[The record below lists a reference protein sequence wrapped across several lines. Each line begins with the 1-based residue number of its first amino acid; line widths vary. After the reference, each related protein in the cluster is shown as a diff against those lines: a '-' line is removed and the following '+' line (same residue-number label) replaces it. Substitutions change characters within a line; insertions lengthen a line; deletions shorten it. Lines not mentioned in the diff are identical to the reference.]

1 VKRLFYDVADGQ
13 RLGMKMESHVDVRF
27 AAPVKLATSG
37 AANGNLSVRGG
48 ASRHRNDK
56 GALRM
61 IFGMRVRGAL
71 LGTLIMLAVPVAASL
86 AAMVASSPAAAQT
99 VQSIVVEGNRR
110 VELDTIRSYFKPG
123 PNGVLDQGRID
134 DGLKA
139 LIETGLFQD
148 VRISRPGGKIVVT
161 VVENPVIGRVAF
173 EGNKKVKDDQLTAEI
188 QSKPRGTFSRP
199 MVQSD
204 AQRIAEIYRHSGR
217 YDVRVTPEI
226 IEQPNNRVD
235 LVFTIVEGSKTGI
248 KSIEFIGN
256 QAYSSYRLR
265 DIIKTRESNL
275 LSFLGGADTYDPDRV
290 EADRDLIR
298 RFYLK
303 HGYAD
308 VQVVAA
314 LTEYDPARGGFLV
327 TFKIEE
333 GQQYRVASVEFTSSI
348 VTLDGNT
355 LRSYSHV
362 YVGSVYNAEALEKS
376 VEEMQIE
383 ASRRGYAFAIVRPRG
398 DRNFE
403 AHTVS
408 IVFGIDEGPRTYIER
423 INIKG
428 NTRTRDYV
436 IRREFDLSEG
446 DAYNRALVDRAE
458 RRLKN
463 LDYFKNVKITTEPGS
478 SSDRVV
484 LIVDLEEKST
494 GDFSVSGGYS
504 TTDGALG
511 EVSISE
517 RNFLGRGLFAKA
529 AVTYG
534 QYARGASLSFVDPY
548 LLDYR
553 VAGGLDISYREQLP
567 NSYISYGTKTMGF
580 SPRLGFALREDLSL
594 QVRYSLYE
602 QEITLPYYLANC
614 NNNPANGMLAFNP
627 SPAWV
632 AANAPGTPPGGTVTA
647 GGQTATD
654 ATGLGLWCYSDGEA
668 SLPVRKE
675 LASGKTLTSSV
686 GYSLSYNTL
695 DNNKNPTDGL
705 LINFSQDFA
714 GVGGD
719 VSYLKTTIDGKYY
732 APLVSDIVGLIHV
745 QSGILNRAS
754 SELRML
760 DQFQMGPNLVRGFAP
775 NGIGPRDINPFG
787 TQDALGGTKYWGAS
801 FELQMPF
808 WFLPKEV
815 GLKGAVYA
823 DAGSLWDYQG
833 PTNWALTGEVNVP
846 GCIKPTQTP
855 VVTSGTCLGLQYDD
869 TNIIR
874 TAVGVGL
881 IWASPFGPLRFDYA
895 FPLTKGQY
903 DRVQQFKFGG
913 GTSF

>member
-1 VKRLFYDVADGQ
+1 MNVGMRLRGGLLAALMMVATPVAVA
-13 RLGMKMESHVDVRF
+13 L
-27 AAPVKLATSG
+27 APVL
-37 AANGNLSVRGG
+37 
-48 ASRHRNDK
+48 
-56 GALRM
+56 
-61 IFGMRVRGAL
+61 
-71 LGTLIMLAVPVAASL
+71 
-86 AAMVASSPAAAQT
+86 VASSAVAQT
-99 VQSIVVEGNRR
+99 VSSIQVEGNRR
-110 VELDTIRSYFKPG
+110 VEVETIRSYFKAAP
-123 PNGVLDQGRID
+123 DGRLGQAQID

-148 VRISRPGGKIVVT
+148 VKISQAGGRVLVSVI
-161 VVENPVIGRVAF
+161 ENPVIGRVAF
-173 EGNKKVKDDQLTAEI
+173 EGNKKVKDEQLSAEV
-188 QSKPRGTFSRP
+188 QSKPRGTLSRP

-204 AQRIAEIYRHSGR
+204 AQRIAEIYRRSGR
-217 YDVRVTPEI
+217 YDVRVNPEI

-235 LVFTIVEGSKTGI
+235 LVFTITEGSKTGI
-248 KSIEFIGN
+248 KSVEFIGN
-256 QAYSSYRLR
+256 SAYSSYRLK
-265 DIIKTRESNL
+265 DIIKTHESNL
-275 LSFLGGADTYDPDRV
+275 LSFLGGGDVYDPDRV

-303 HGYAD
+303 NGFAD

-314 LTEYDPARGGFLV
+314 LTEYDPERKGFLV

-333 GQQYRVASVEFTSSI
+333 GQQYRVAAVNFQSAIS
-348 VTLDGNT
+348 TLDGNA
-355 LRSYSHV
+355 LRSYSRV
-362 YVGSVYNAEALEKS
+362 NVGALYNAEALEKS

-408 IVFGIDEGPRTYIER
+408 ITFAIEEGPRTYIER
-423 INIKG
+423 INVRG
-428 NTRTRDYV
+428 NTRTREYV
-436 IRREFDLSEG
+436 IRREFDISEG

-463 LDYFKNVKITTEPGS
+463 LDFFKAVKIGTEPGS
-478 SSDRVV
+478 SSDRVILV
-484 LIVDLEEKST
+484 VDLEEKST

-504 TTDGALG
+504 TSDGALA

-517 RNFLGRGLFAKA
+517 RNFLGRGLYAKA

-534 QYARGASLSFVDPY
+534 QYARGYSLSFVEPY

-553 VAGGLDISYREQLP
+553 VALGLDVFQREQLA
-567 NSYISYGTKTMGF
+567 NSYVSYGTSTLGF

-594 QVRYSLYE
+594 QLRYSIY
-602 QEITLPYYLANC
+602 QQKISLPGYLANC
-614 NNNPANGMLAFNP
+614 NNDPTSPNFNP
-627 SPAWV
+627 SPAYR
-632 AANAPGTPPGGTVTA
+632 AANGGFPASDTT
-647 GGQTATD
+647 G
-654 ATGLGLWCYSDGEA
+654 GLGCYADGEA

-675 LASGKTLTSSV
+675 LASGQTLTSSV
-686 GYSLSYNTL
+686 GYSLNYNTL

-705 LINFSQDFA
+705 LIDFKQDFA

-719 VSYLKTTIDGKYY
+719 VSYLKSAVDGKYY
-732 APLVSDIVGLIHV
+732 TPLVADIVGLVHV
-745 QSGILNRAS
+745 QSGILNKVGNT
-754 SELRML
+754 ELRML

-787 TQDALGGTKYWGAS
+787 TMDALGGTKYWGAS
-801 FELQMPF
+801 AELQMPF

-815 GLKGAVYA
+815 GLKGSVYA
-823 DAGSLWDYQG
+823 DAGGLYDYKG
-833 PTNWALTGEVNVP
+833 PTSWSFTNEVNVP
-846 GCIKPTQTP
+846 GCRPSTITPTA
-855 VVTSGTCLGLQYDD
+855 TSGTCTGLVYD
-869 TNIIR
+869 NGNVVR
-874 TAVGVGL
+874 SSVGVGL

-895 FPLTKGQY
+895 VPLTKGQY

>member
-1 VKRLFYDVADGQ
+1 
-13 RLGMKMESHVDVRF
+13 MELHCNRAF
-27 AAPVKLATSG
+27 AAPAKLATSG
-37 AANGNLSVRGG
+37 AANGNLPVHRGVVR
-48 ASRHRNDK
+48 HWNDK
-56 GALRM
+56 GAWRM
-61 IFGMRVRGAL
+61 NVGMRVRGGLLAAL
-71 LGTLIMLAVPVAASL
+71 IIFAMPVAATL
-86 AAMVASSPAAAQT
+86 AAMLVSSPVAAQT
-99 VQSIVVEGNRR
+99 VASIQVEGNRR
-110 VELDTIRSYFKPG
+110 VEIETIRSYFKPG
-123 PNGVLDQGRID
+123 PGGHLDQGHID

-148 VRISRPGGKIVVT
+148 VKISQSGGRILVT
-161 VVENPVIGRVAF
+161 VIENPVIGRIAF
-173 EGNKKVKDDQLTAEI
+173 EGNKKVKDEQLSAEI
-188 QSKPRGTFSRP
+188 QSKPRGTLSRP

-204 AQRIAEIYRHSGR
+204 AQRIAEIYRRSGR
-217 YDVRVTPEI
+217 YDVRVNPEI

-235 LVFTIVEGSKTGI
+235 LVFTITEGSKTGVR
-248 KSIEFIGN
+248 SIDFVGN
-256 QAYSSYRLR
+256 VAYSSYRLR

-275 LSFLGGADTYDPDRV
+275 LSFLGGADVYDPDRV

-303 HGYAD
+303 HGFAD

-314 LTEYDPARGGFLV
+314 LTEYDPDRKGFLV

-333 GQQYRVASVEFTSSI
+333 GQQYRVASVNFASSI
-348 VTLDGNT
+348 STLDGNA
-355 LRSYSHV
+355 LRGFSRV
-362 YVGSVYNAEALEKS
+362 NVGSLYNAEALEKS
-376 VEEMQIE
+376 VEEMQID

-408 IVFGIDEGPRTYIER
+408 ITFAIDEGPRTYIER
-423 INIKG
+423 ISVRG

-463 LDYFKNVKITTEPGS
+463 LDYFKTVKIATEPGS
-478 SSDRVV
+478 SSDRVILV
-484 LIVDLEEKST
+484 VDLEEKST

-504 TTDGALG
+504 TTDGALA

-529 AVTYG
+529 SVTYG
-534 QYARGASLSFVDPY
+534 QYARGYSLSFVEPY

-553 VAGGLDISYREQLP
+553 VALGLDLFQRQQLA
-567 NSYISYGTKTMGF
+567 NSFISYGTKTLGF
-580 SPRLGFALREDLSL
+580 SPRLGFGLREDLSL
-594 QVRYSLYE
+594 QLRYSIYQ
-602 QEITLPYYLANC
+602 QEISLPFNLANC
-614 NNNPANGMLAFNP
+614 NNNPGNGLLAFNP
-627 SPAWV
+627 SPAFV
-632 AANAPGTPPGGTVTA
+632 NLTGSGAP
-647 GGQTATD
+647 ATD
-654 ATGLGLWCYSDGEA
+654 ASGVGLWCYSDGEA

-675 LASGKTLTSSV
+675 LASGRTLTSSV
-686 GYSLSYNTL
+686 GYSLNYNTL

-705 LINFSQDFA
+705 LIDFKQDFA

-719 VSYLKTTIDGKYY
+719 VSYMKSAIDGKYY
-732 APLVSDIVGLIHV
+732 TPLVADIVGLIHV
-745 QSGILNRAS
+745 QGGMLNQLGNNG
-754 SELRML
+754 LRML
-760 DQFQMGPNLVRGFAP
+760 DHFQMGPNLVRGFAP

-787 TQDALGGTKYWGAS
+787 TGDALGGTKYWGAS
-801 FELQMPF
+801 AELQMPF

-823 DAGSLWDYQG
+823 DAGGLWDYKG
-833 PTNWALTGEVNVP
+833 PTSWAQTGEVNVP
-846 GCIKPTQTP
+846 GCVPPTINP
-855 VVTSGTCLGLQYDD
+855 VNAGTCLGLQY
-869 TNIIR
+869 NGANVVR
-874 TAVGVGL
+874 TSVGVGL

-895 FPLTKGQY
+895 IPLTKGVN

>member
-1 VKRLFYDVADGQ
+1 L
-13 RLGMKMESHVDVRF
+13 
-27 AAPVKLATSG
+27 AA
-37 AANGNLSVRGG
+37 
-48 ASRHRNDK
+48 
-56 GALRM
+56 
-61 IFGMRVRGAL
+61 
-71 LGTLIMLAVPVAASL
+71 LIMFAMPVVASL
-86 AAMVASSPAAAQT
+86 AALLVSSPAVAQT
-99 VQSIVVEGNRR
+99 VSSIQVEGNRR
-110 VELDTIRSYFKPG
+110 VEVETIRSYFKPG
-123 PNGVLDQGRID
+123 PGGRLEQAQID

-148 VRISRPGGKIVVT
+148 VRISQASGHLVVT
-161 VVENPVIGRVAF
+161 VIENPVIGRVAF
-173 EGNKKVKDDQLTAEI
+173 EGNKKVKDEQLSAEI
-188 QSKPRGTFSRP
+188 QSKPRGTLSRP

-217 YDVRVTPEI
+217 YDIRVTPEI

-235 LVFTIVEGSKTGI
+235 LIFTITEGAKTGV
-248 KSIEFIGN
+248 KSVEFVGN
-256 QAYSSYRLR
+256 NAYSSYRLK
-265 DIIKTRESNL
+265 DIIKTHESNL
-275 LSFLGGADTYDPDRV
+275 LSFLGGGDVYDPDRV

-303 HGYAD
+303 HGFAD

-314 LTEYDPARGGFLV
+314 LTEYDPERKGFLV

-333 GQQYRVASVEFTSSI
+333 GQQYRVASVNFQSSI
-348 VTLDGNT
+348 STLDGNA
-355 LRSYSHV
+355 LRSFSRV
-362 YVGSVYNAEALEKS
+362 NVGSLYNAEALEKS

-403 AHTVS
+403 SHTVT
-408 IVFGIDEGPRTYIER
+408 ITFAIDEGPRTYIER
-423 INIKG
+423 INVRG

-436 IRREFDLSEG
+436 IRREFDISEG

-463 LDYFKNVKITTEPGS
+463 LDFFKSVKITSEPGS
-478 SSDRVV
+478 SSDRVILV
-484 LIVDLEEKST
+484 VDLEEKST

-504 TTDGALG
+504 TTDGALA
-511 EVSISE
+511 EVSVSE

-529 AVTYG
+529 SVTYG
-534 QYARGASLSFVDPY
+534 QYARGYSLSFVDPY

-553 VAGGLDISYREQLP
+553 VALGLDLFQRQQLA
-567 NSYISYGTKTMGF
+567 NSYISYGTKTLGF

-594 QVRYSLYE
+594 QVRYSIYE
-602 QEITLPYYLANC
+602 QQISLPSYLANC
-614 NNNPANGMLAFNP
+614 NNNPGNSLLAFNP

-632 AANAPGTPPGGTVTA
+632 AANGAAAATA
-647 GGQTATD
+647 LGAVD
-654 ATGLGLWCYSDGEA
+654 ATGVGLWCYSDGEA

-675 LASGKTLTSSV
+675 LQSGQTLTSSV
-686 GYSLSYNTL
+686 GYSLNYNTL

-705 LINFSQDFA
+705 LIDFKQDFA

-719 VSYLKTTIDGKYY
+719 VTYLKSQIDAKYY
-732 APLVSDIVGLIHV
+732 TPLVSDIVGLIHV
-745 QSGILNRAS
+745 QGGMLNKVGS
-754 SELRML
+754 NELRML

-787 TQDALGGTKYWGAS
+787 TGDALGGTKYWGAS
-801 FELQMPF
+801 AELQMPF

-823 DAGSLWDYQG
+823 DAGGLFDYQG
-833 PTNWALTGEVNVP
+833 PTSWAFTNEVTLPP
-846 GCIKPTQTP
+846 GCTP
-855 VVTSGTCLGLQYDD
+855 ANPSPPVSSGTCTGLQFD
-869 TNIIR
+869 NGNVVR
-874 TAVGVGL
+874 SSVGVGL

-895 FPLTKGQY
+895 VPLTKGKY

>member
-1 VKRLFYDVADGQ
+1 MKFGLRLRGGLLATLILFG
-13 RLGMKMESHVDVRF
+13 
-27 AAPVKLATSG
+27 APVLAPVG
-37 AANGNLSVRGG
+37 AAFVS
-48 ASRHRNDK
+48 SS
-56 GALRM
+56 AL
-61 IFGMRVRGAL
+61 
-71 LGTLIMLAVPVAASL
+71 
-86 AAMVASSPAAAQT
+86 AQT
-99 VQSIVVEGNRR
+99 VQSISVEGNRR
-110 VELDTIRSYFKPG
+110 VEVETIRSYFKPG
-123 PNGVLDQGRID
+123 PGGRLDQGAID

-148 VRISRPGGKIVVT
+148 VRINRGSGGQIVVS
-161 VVENPVIGRVAF
+161 VVENPVIGRIAF
-173 EGNKKVKDDQLTAEI
+173 EGNKKIKDEQLTSEV
-188 QSKPRGTFSRP
+188 QSKARGTFSRA

-204 AQRIAEIYRHSGR
+204 TLRIAEIYRRSGR

-235 LVFTIVEGSKTGI
+235 LVFTVDEGAKTGV
-248 KSIEFIGN
+248 KSIEFVGN
-256 QAYSSYRLR
+256 NAYSAYRLR
-265 DIIKTRESNL
+265 DVIKTHELNL
-275 LSFLGGADTYDPDRV
+275 LSFLASNDIYDPDRV

-303 HGYAD
+303 NGFAD

-314 LTEYDPARGGFLV
+314 LTEYDPEKKGFNV

-333 GQQYRVASVEFTSSI
+333 GSQYRVGTVDFRSSI
-348 VTLDGNT
+348 PNFDPTTMRD
-355 LRSYSHV
+355 YSRV
-362 YVGSVYNAEALEKS
+362 NVGSLYNVEAVEKS

-383 ASRRGYAFAIVRPRG
+383 ASRRGYAFAVVRPGG

-403 AHTVS
+403 AHTVAV
-408 IVFGIDEGPRTYIER
+408 VFNIDEGPRTYIER
-423 INIKG
+423 INVRG

-436 IRREFDLSEG
+436 IRREFDISEG

-463 LDYFKNVKITTEPGS
+463 LDYFKTVKITTEPGS

-504 TTDGALG
+504 TTDGALA

-517 RNFLGRGLFAKA
+517 RNLLGRGLFAKA
-529 AVTYG
+529 SVTYG
-534 QYARGASLSFVDPY
+534 QYARGYSLSFVEPY

-553 VAGGLDISYREQLP
+553 VALGLDLYQRQQLS
-567 NSYISYGTKTMGF
+567 NSYISYGTKTLGF
-580 SPRLGFALREDLSL
+580 SPRLGFSLREDLAL
-594 QVRYSLYE
+594 QLRYSIYQ
-602 QEITLPYYLANC
+602 QEITLPSYLANC
-614 NNNPANGMLAFNP
+614 NNVLGSSAFNP
-627 SPAWV
+627 SPAF
-632 AANAPGTPPGGTVTA
+632 AASQTPPIDLTSTN
-647 GGQTATD
+647 
-654 ATGLGLWCYSDGEA
+654 GLGCYSDGEA

-675 LASGKTLTSSV
+675 LAGGKTLTSAL
-686 GYSLSYNTL
+686 GYTLTYNTL

-705 LINFSQDFA
+705 LVDFRQDFA

-719 VSYLKTTIDGKYY
+719 VSYLKSVVDAKYY
-732 APLVSDIVGLIHV
+732 APLVSDIVGLVHL
-745 QSGILNRAS
+745 QGGMLNKIGNNDI
-754 SELRML
+754 RML

-775 NGIGPRDINPFG
+775 NGIGPRDLNPFG

-823 DAGSLWDYQG
+823 DAGGLFDYQG
-833 PTNWALTGEVNVP
+833 PTTWSVTNEMTTTRNSNCTP
-846 GCIKPTQTP
+846 STINPPTA
-855 VVTSGTCLGLQYDD
+855 GTCTGLVYD
-869 TNIIR
+869 NGNVVRSSI
-874 TAVGVGL
+874 GVGL
-881 IWASPFGPLRFDYA
+881 IWQSPFGPLRFDYA
-895 FPLTKGQY
+895 VPLTKGKY
-903 DRVQQFKFGG
+903 DRTQEFRFGG

>member
-1 VKRLFYDVADGQ
+1 MML
-13 RLGMKMESHVDVRF
+13 
-27 AAPVKLATSG
+27 
-37 AANGNLSVRGG
+37 
-48 ASRHRNDK
+48 
-56 GALRM
+56 
-61 IFGMRVRGAL
+61 GMRVRGAL
-71 LGTLIMLAVPVAASL
+71 LGALIMVAAPMGSVL
-86 AAMVASSPAAAQT
+86 VSVPASAQT
-99 VQSIVVEGNRR
+99 VASISVEGNRR
-110 VELDTIRSYFKPG
+110 VEVETIRSYFKPG
-123 PNGVLDQGRID
+123 PGGRLGQAQID

-148 VRISRPGGKIVVT
+148 VRINQVGGRLVVT
-161 VVENPVIGRVAF
+161 VVENAVIGRIAF
-173 EGNKKVKDDQLTAEI
+173 EGNKKVKDEQLSAEI

-204 AQRIAEIYRHSGR
+204 AQRITEIYRRSGR

-235 LVFTIVEGSKTGI
+235 LIFTVTEGTKTGV
-248 KSIEFIGN
+248 KSIEFVGN
-256 QAYSSYRLR
+256 VAYSAYRLK
-265 DIIKTRESNL
+265 DVIKTRESNL
-275 LSFLGGADTYDPDRV
+275 LSFLGGADVYDPDRV

-303 HGYAD
+303 NGYAD

-314 LTEYDPARGGFLV
+314 LTEYDPDKKGFLV

-333 GQQYRVASVEFTSSI
+333 GQQYRVASVDFQTSI
-348 VTLDGNT
+348 ATLDTAT
-355 LRSYSHV
+355 LRSFSRV
-362 YVGSVYNAEALEKS
+362 SVGSVYNAEALEKS

-383 ASRRGYAFAIVRPRG
+383 ASRRGYAFAVVRPRG

-403 AHTVS
+403 QHTVS
-408 IVFGIDEGPRTYIER
+408 IVFAVDEGPRTYIER
-423 INIKG
+423 INVRG

-463 LDYFKNVKITTEPGS
+463 LDFFKSVKILTEPGS
-478 SSDRVV
+478 STDRVI

-504 TTDGALG
+504 TTDGALA

-517 RNFLGRGLFAKA
+517 RNFLGRGLYAKA

-534 QYARGASLSFVDPY
+534 QYARGGSLSFVEPY

-553 VAGGLDISYREQLP
+553 VALGLDLFYREQLA
-567 NSYISYGTKTMGF
+567 NSYISYGTKTLGF
-580 SPRLGFALREDLSL
+580 SPRLGFTLREDLAL
-594 QVRYSLYE
+594 QLRYSIYQ
-602 QEITLPYYLANC
+602 QEISLPNALANC
-614 NNNPANGMLAFNP
+614 NNNTSNSLLAFNP
-627 SPAWV
+627 TPAFV
-632 AANAPGTPPGGTVTA
+632 NSVGGPGGLPA
-647 GGQTATD
+647 PATD
-654 ATGLGLWCYSDGEA
+654 ASGIGLWCFSDGEA
-668 SLPVRKE
+668 SLPVRRE
-675 LASGKTLTSSV
+675 LQGGKALTSSV
-686 GYSLSYNTL
+686 GYSLNYNTL

-705 LINFSQDFA
+705 LIDWKQDFA

-719 VSYLKTTIDGKYY
+719 VKYIKSAIDAKYY
-732 APLVSDIVGLIHV
+732 TPLVADIVGLIHL
-745 QSGILNRAS
+745 QGGMLNQFGG

-760 DQFQMGPNLVRGFAP
+760 DHFQMGPNLVRGFAP
-775 NGIGPRDINPFG
+775 NGIGPRDLNPFG
-787 TQDALGGTKYWGAS
+787 TRDALGGTKYWGAS

-815 GLKGAVYA
+815 GLKGSVYA
-823 DAGSLWDYQG
+823 DAGGLFDYKG
-833 PTNWALTGEVNVP
+833 PTSWAQTGEVNVP
-846 GCIKPTQTP
+846 GCVPPTQATATTP
-855 VVTSGTCLGLQYDD
+855 ANAGTCTGLQFD
-869 TNIIR
+869 NGNVVR
-874 TAVGVGL
+874 TSVGVGL

-895 FPLTKGQY
+895 VPLTKGQF
-903 DRVQQFKFGG
+903 DRVQEFKFGG

>member
-1 VKRLFYDVADGQ
+1 MISIKCLGCEAFLGNVANRQ
-13 RLGMKMESHVDVRF
+13 RLGTKLKLHCNRAF
-27 AAPVKLATSG
+27 AARAKLATRI
-37 AANGNLSVRGG
+37 ATNGNLLVRRGTV
-48 ASRHRNDK
+48 RHWNDE

-61 IFGMRVRGAL
+61 NVGMRVRGGL
-71 LGTLIMLAVPVAASL
+71 LAALIMFAVPVAATL
-86 AAMVASSPAAAQT
+86 ATVVIASPAVAQS
-99 VQSIVVEGNRR
+99 VSSIQVEGNRR
-110 VELDTIRSYFKPG
+110 VEVETIRSYFKPG
-123 PNGVLDQGRID
+123 PGGRLDQASID

-148 VRISRPGGKIVVT
+148 VKISQPGGHLLVT
-161 VVENPVIGRVAF
+161 VVENPVIGRIAF
-173 EGNKKVKDDQLTAEI
+173 EGNKKVKDEQLTAEI
-188 QSKPRGTFSRP
+188 QSKPRGTLSRP

-204 AQRIAEIYRHSGR
+204 AQRIAEIYRRSGR
-217 YDVRVTPEI
+217 YDISVNPEI

-235 LVFTIVEGSKTGI
+235 LVFTITEGGKTGV
-248 KSIEFIGN
+248 KSVDFIGN
-256 QAYSSYRLR
+256 NAYSSYRLK
-265 DIIKTRESNL
+265 DIIKTHESNL
-275 LSFLGGADTYDPDRV
+275 LSFLGGGDVYDPDRV

-303 HGYAD
+303 HGFAD

-314 LTEYDPARGGFLV
+314 LTEYDPEKKGFLV

-333 GQQYRVASVEFTSSI
+333 GQQYRVATVNFQSSI
-348 VTLDGNT
+348 GTLDGNS
-355 LRSYSHV
+355 LSSFSHV
-362 YVGSVYNAEALEKS
+362 FVGSLYNAEALEKS

-408 IVFGIDEGPRTYIER
+408 ITFAIDEGPRTYIER
-423 INIKG
+423 INVRG

-463 LDYFKNVKITTEPGS
+463 LDFFKSVKITTEPGS
-478 SSDRVV
+478 SSDRVI

-504 TTDGALG
+504 TTDGALA

-529 AVTYG
+529 SVTYG
-534 QYARGASLSFVDPY
+534 QFARGYSLSLVEPY

-553 VAGGLDISYREQLP
+553 VALGLDFFQRQQLA
-567 NSYISYGTKTMGF
+567 NNFISYGTKTIGF
-580 SPRLGFALREDLSL
+580 SPRLGFGLREDLSL
-594 QVRYSLYE
+594 QLRYSIY
-602 QEITLPYYLANC
+602 QQQIQLPANLANC
-614 NNNPANGMLAFNP
+614 NNIIGGNGLLAFNP
-627 SPAWV
+627 SPAFI
-632 AANAPGTPPGGTVTA
+632 AANAANGITIPDPTG
-647 GGQTATD
+647 
-654 ATGLGLWCYSDGEA
+654 TGLGCFSDGEA

-675 LASGKTLTSSV
+675 LQAGQTLTSAV
-686 GYSLSYNTL
+686 GYSLNYNTL

-705 LINFSQDFA
+705 NIDFKQDFA
-714 GVGGD
+714 GLGGD
-719 VSYLKTTIDGKYY
+719 VRYLKSAVDAKYY
-732 APLVSDIVGLIHV
+732 TPLVADIVGLIHV
-745 QSGILNRAS
+745 QGGILNS
-754 SELRML
+754 VGSDIRML
-760 DQFQMGPNLVRGFAP
+760 DHFQMGPNLVRGFAP

-801 FELQMPF
+801 AELQMPF
-808 WFLPKEV
+808 WFLPREV

-823 DAGSLWDYQG
+823 DAGSLWDYKG
-833 PTNWALTGEVNVP
+833 PTSWAQTGEVNVP
-846 GCIKPTQTP
+846 GCIRPTTNP
-855 VVTSGTCLGLQYDD
+855 VSAGTCTGLTFNDG
-869 TNIIR
+869 NLVR
-874 TAVGVGL
+874 SSVGVGL

-895 FPLTKGQY
+895 VPLTKGAN

>member
-1 VKRLFYDVADGQ
+1 L
-13 RLGMKMESHVDVRF
+13 L
-27 AAPVKLATSG
+27 AA
-37 AANGNLSVRGG
+37 
-48 ASRHRNDK
+48 
-56 GALRM
+56 
-61 IFGMRVRGAL
+61 
-71 LGTLIMLAVPVAASL
+71 LIMFAVPVAGTM
-86 AAMVASSPAAAQT
+86 AAMLVASPAVAQST
-99 VQSIVVEGNRR
+99 ASIQVEGNRR
-110 VELDTIRSYFKPG
+110 VEVDTIRSYFKPG
-123 PNGVLDQGRID
+123 PGGRLDQAQID

-148 VRISRPGGKIVVT
+148 VRITQPGGHILVT
-161 VVENPVIGRVAF
+161 VIENPVIGKVAF
-173 EGNKKVKDDQLTAEI
+173 EGNKKVKDEQLSAEV
-188 QSKPRGTFSRP
+188 QSKPRGTLSRP

-217 YDVRVTPEI
+217 YDVTVTPEI

-235 LVFTIVEGSKTGI
+235 LVFTITEGAKTGVRQV
-248 KSIEFIGN
+248 EFIGN
-256 QAYSSYRLR
+256 VAYSSYRLK
-265 DIIKTRESNL
+265 DIIKTHESNL
-275 LSFLGGADTYDPDRV
+275 LSFLGGGDVYDPDRV

-303 HGYAD
+303 HGFAD

-314 LTEYDPARGGFLV
+314 LTEYDPQQKGFLV

-333 GQQYRVASVEFTSSI
+333 GQQYRVAAVNFQSSI
-348 VTLDGNT
+348 PTLDGNS
-355 LRSYSHV
+355 LSGFSR
-362 YVGSVYNAEALEKS
+362 VGTGAVYNAEALEKS

-403 AHTVS
+403 NHTVT
-408 IVFGIDEGPRTYIER
+408 ITFAIDEGPRTYIER
-423 INIKG
+423 INVRG

-436 IRREFDLSEG
+436 IRREFDISEG

-463 LDYFKNVKITTEPGS
+463 LDFFKSVKITTEPGS
-478 SSDRVV
+478 SSDRVI

-504 TTDGALG
+504 TTDGALA
-511 EVSISE
+511 EVSVSE

-534 QYARGASLSFVDPY
+534 QYARGLSLSYVDPY

-553 VAGGLDISYREQLP
+553 VALGLDAFYREQLA
-567 NSYISYGTKTMGF
+567 NSYISYGTKTIGF
-580 SPRLGFALREDLSL
+580 SPRLGFALREDLTL
-594 QVRYSLYE
+594 QLRYSIY
-602 QEITLPYYLANC
+602 QQTISLPGYLDNC
-614 NNNPANGMLAFNP
+614 NNTLGSSFNP
-627 SPAWV
+627 TPAF
-632 AANAPGTPPGGTVTA
+632 ANVNGYASGSTQNG
-647 GGQTATD
+647 ATD
-654 ATGLGLWCYSDGEA
+654 TSGTGLWCYSDGEA

-675 LASGKTLTSSV
+675 LAGGATLTSSV
-686 GYSLSYNTL
+686 GYSLNYNTL

-705 LINFSQDFA
+705 LIDFKQDFA

-719 VSYLKTTIDGKYY
+719 VTYLKSTIDAKYFT
-732 APLVSDIVGLIHV
+732 PLVADIVGLIHV
-745 QSGILNRAS
+745 QGGILNKVGS
-754 SELRML
+754 NDLRML

-775 NGIGPRDINPFG
+775 NGIGPRDINPYG
-787 TQDALGGTKYWGAS
+787 TMDALGGTKYWGAS
-801 FELQMPF
+801 YELQMPF

-815 GLKGAVYA
+815 GLKGALYA
-823 DAGSLWDYQG
+823 DAGGLYDYQG
-833 PTNWALTGEVNVP
+833 PTNWYATGEVNTA
-846 GCIKPTQTP
+846 GCKPPTQYP
-855 VVTSGTCLGLQYDD
+855 NPSPGTCLGLQYDSG
-869 TNIIR
+869 NLVR
-874 TAVGVGL
+874 TSVGVGL

-895 FPLTKGQY
+895 IPLTKGQF

>member
-1 VKRLFYDVADGQ
+1 
-13 RLGMKMESHVDVRF
+13 M
-27 AAPVKLATSG
+27 
-37 AANGNLSVRGG
+37 N
-48 ASRHRNDK
+48 
-56 GALRM
+56 
-61 IFGMRVRGAL
+61 FGMRVRGGLLAAL
-71 LGTLIMLAVPVAASL
+71 IMFAMPVAMLAVLLVPSA
-86 AAMVASSPAAAQT
+86 AAAQT
-99 VQSIVVEGNRR
+99 VSSIQVEGNRR
-110 VELDTIRSYFKPG
+110 VEIETIRSYFKPG
-123 PNGVLDQGRID
+123 PGGRLDQASID

-148 VRISRPGGKIVVT
+148 VRISTAGGRLVVT

-173 EGNKKVKDDQLTAEI
+173 EGNKKVKDEQLSAEI
-188 QSKPRGTFSRP
+188 QSKPRGTLSRP
-199 MVQSD
+199 MVQAD
-204 AQRIAEIYRHSGR
+204 AQRIAEIYRRSGR
-217 YDVRVTPEI
+217 YDVRVNPEI

-235 LVFTIVEGSKTGI
+235 LIFTITEGSKTGV

-256 QAYSSYRLR
+256 YAYSSYRLR
-265 DIIKTRESNL
+265 DVIKTRESNL
-275 LSFLGGADTYDPDRV
+275 LSFLGGADVYDPDRV

-298 RFYLK
+298 RYYLK
-303 HGYAD
+303 HGFAD

-314 LTEYDPARGGFLV
+314 LTEYDPERRGFLV

-333 GQQYRVASVEFTSSI
+333 GQQYRVGSVEFQSSI
-348 VTLDGNT
+348 ATLDPNA
-355 LRSYSHV
+355 LRSFSRV
-362 YVGSVYNAEALEKS
+362 YVGSLYNAEALEKS

-403 AHTVS
+403 THTVS
-408 IVFGIDEGPRTYIER
+408 IVFAVDEGPRTYIER
-423 INIKG
+423 INVRG

-436 IRREFDLSEG
+436 IRREFDISEG

-463 LDYFKNVKITTEPGS
+463 LDFFKSVKITTEPGS
-478 SSDRVV
+478 SSDRVILV
-484 LIVDLEEKST
+484 VDLEEKST

-529 AVTYG
+529 ALTYG
-534 QYARGASLSFVDPY
+534 QYARGLSLSFVEPY

-553 VAGGLDISYREQLP
+553 VALGLDAFYREQLP
-567 NSYISYGTKTMGF
+567 NSYVSYGTKTLGF

-594 QVRYSLYE
+594 QLRYSIY
-602 QEITLPYYLANC
+602 QQQISLPGYLANC
-614 NNNPANGMLAFNP
+614 NNNPGNSLLAFNP

-632 AANAPGTPPGGTVTA
+632 NANGIPAAVALG
-647 GGQTATD
+647 ATD
-654 ATGLGLWCYSDGEA
+654 ASGVGLWCYSDGEA

-675 LASGKTLTSSV
+675 LQSGQTLTSAL
-686 GYSLSYNTL
+686 GYSLNYNTL

-705 LINFSQDFA
+705 LVDFRQDFA

-719 VSYLKTTIDGKYY
+719 VTYLKSAVDAKYY
-732 APLVSDIVGLIHV
+732 TPLVADIVGLIHV
-745 QSGILNRAS
+745 QGGILNQVGNN
-754 SELRML
+754 EIRML
-760 DQFQMGPNLVRGFAP
+760 DHFQMGPNLVRGFAP

-787 TQDALGGTKYWGAS
+787 TGDALGGTKYWGVSA
-801 FELQMPF
+801 ELQMPF

-823 DAGSLWDYQG
+823 DAGSLFDYKG
-833 PTNWALTGEVNVP
+833 PTSWAATGEINTP
-846 GCIKPTQTP
+846 GCARPTTNP
-855 VVTSGTCLGLQYDD
+855 VLSAGTCLGLQYDSGD
-869 TNIIR
+869 LVR
-874 TAVGVGL
+874 TSVGVGL

-895 FPLTKGQY
+895 VPLTKGQF

>member
-1 VKRLFYDVADGQ
+1 MKFGLRL
-13 RLGMKMESHVDVRF
+13 
-27 AAPVKLATSG
+27 
-37 AANGNLSVRGG
+37 RGG
-48 ASRHRNDK
+48 
-56 GALRM
+56 
-61 IFGMRVRGAL
+61 L
-71 LGTLIMLAVPVAASL
+71 LATLIMFGAPVVAPVGAVFV
-86 AAMVASSPAAAQT
+86 SSSALAQT
-99 VQSIVVEGNRR
+99 VQSISVEGNRR
-110 VELDTIRSYFKPG
+110 VEVETIRSYFKPG
-123 PNGVLDQGRID
+123 PGGRLDQASID

-148 VRISRPGGKIVVT
+148 VKINRGPGGNIIVS
-161 VVENPVIGRVAF
+161 VVENPVIGRIAF
-173 EGNKKVKDDQLTAEI
+173 EGNKKIKDEQLTAEV
-188 QSKPRGTFSRP
+188 QSKARGTFSRA

-204 AQRIAEIYRHSGR
+204 TLRIAEIYRRSGR

-235 LVFTIVEGSKTGI
+235 LIFTIDEGAKTSV

-256 QAYSSYRLR
+256 NAFSSYRLR
-265 DIIKTRESNL
+265 DVIKTHESNL
-275 LSFLGGADTYDPDRV
+275 LSWLSSGDIYDPDRV

-303 HGYAD
+303 HGFAD

-314 LTEYDPARGGFLV
+314 LTEYDPEKKGFLV
-327 TFKIEE
+327 TFKIDE
-333 GQQYRVASVEFTSSI
+333 GQQYRVGSVEFRTSI
-348 VTLDGNT
+348 ANFDANVM
-355 LRSYSHV
+355 RSYSRV
-362 YVGSVYNAEALEKS
+362 SVGSLYNVESVEKS

-383 ASRRGYAFAIVRPRG
+383 ASRRGYAFAVVRPGG

-403 AHTVS
+403 AHSVS
-408 IVFGIDEGPRTYIER
+408 VVFNIDEGPRTYIER
-423 INIKG
+423 INIRG

-436 IRREFDLSEG
+436 IRREFDISEG

-463 LDYFKNVKITTEPGS
+463 LDYFKTVKITTEPGS

-504 TTDGALG
+504 TTDGALA

-517 RNFLGRGLFAKA
+517 RNLLGRGLYAKA

-534 QYARGASLSFVDPY
+534 QYARGYSLSFVEPY

-553 VAGGLDISYREQLP
+553 VALGLDLYQRTQLS
-567 NSYISYGTKTMGF
+567 NSFISYGTKTLGF
-580 SPRLGFALREDLSL
+580 SPRLGFSLREDLAL
-594 QVRYSLYE
+594 QVRYSVYQ
-602 QEITLPYYLANC
+602 QEITLPSYLADC
-614 NNNPANGMLAFNP
+614 NNNLGSSAFNP
-627 SPAWV
+627 SPAF
-632 AANAPGTPPGGTVTA
+632 AASQTPPIDLSSTN
-647 GGQTATD
+647 
-654 ATGLGLWCYSDGEA
+654 GLGCYANGEA

-675 LASGKTLTSSV
+675 LAGGKTLTSAI
-686 GYSLSYNTL
+686 GYSLNYNTL

-705 LINFSQDFA
+705 LVDFRQDFA

-719 VSYLKTTIDGKYY
+719 VTYLKTAVDAKYY
-732 APLVSDIVGLIHV
+732 QSLVSDLVGLVHLQGGVLTKI
-745 QSGILNRAS
+745 GNN
-754 SELRML
+754 ELRML

-775 NGIGPRDINPFG
+775 NGIGPRDLNPFG

-801 FELQMPF
+801 LELQMPF

-823 DAGSLWDYQG
+823 DAGGLYDYQG
-833 PTNWALTGEVNVP
+833 PTTWALTNELTTTKNSN
-846 GCIKPTQTP
+846 CIPSTINP
-855 VVTSGTCLGLQYDD
+855 SSAGTCTGLVFD
-869 TNIIR
+869 NGNVVR
-874 TAVGVGL
+874 SSVGVGL

-895 FPLTKGQY
+895 VPITKGKY
-903 DRVQQFKFGG
+903 DRVQEFRFGG

>member
-1 VKRLFYDVADGQ
+1 MKFGLRLRGGLLASLILFG
-13 RLGMKMESHVDVRF
+13 
-27 AAPVKLATSG
+27 APVLAPVG
-37 AANGNLSVRGG
+37 AGFVS
-48 ASRHRNDK
+48 SS
-56 GALRM
+56 AL
-61 IFGMRVRGAL
+61 
-71 LGTLIMLAVPVAASL
+71 
-86 AAMVASSPAAAQT
+86 AQT
-99 VQSIVVEGNRR
+99 VQSISVEGNRR
-110 VELDTIRSYFKPG
+110 VEVETIRSYFKPG
-123 PNGVLDQGRID
+123 PGGRLDQGAID

-148 VRISRPGGKIVVT
+148 VRINRGSGGQIIVS
-161 VVENPVIGRVAF
+161 VVENPVIGRIAF
-173 EGNKKVKDDQLTAEI
+173 EGNKKVKDEQLTAEV
-188 QSKPRGTFSRP
+188 QSKARGTFSRA

-204 AQRIAEIYRHSGR
+204 TLRIAEIYRRSGR

-235 LVFTIVEGSKTGI
+235 LIFTVEEGAKTGV
-248 KSIEFIGN
+248 KSIEFVGN
-256 QAYSSYRLR
+256 NAFSSYRLR
-265 DIIKTRESNL
+265 DVIKTHESNL
-275 LSFLGGADTYDPDRV
+275 LSFLASNDLYDPDRV

-303 HGYAD
+303 NGFAD

-314 LTEYDPARGGFLV
+314 LTEYDPEKKGFNV

-333 GQQYRVASVEFTSSI
+333 GSQYRVGTVDFRSSI
-348 VTLDGNT
+348 PNFDPTTMRN
-355 LRSYSHV
+355 YSRV
-362 YVGSVYNAEALEKS
+362 NVGALYNVESVEKS

-383 ASRRGYAFAIVRPRG
+383 ASRRGYAFAVVRPGG

-403 AHTVS
+403 AHTVAV
-408 IVFGIDEGPRTYIER
+408 VFNIDEGPRTYIER
-423 INIKG
+423 INVRG

-436 IRREFDLSEG
+436 IRREFDISEG

-463 LDYFKNVKITTEPGS
+463 LDYFKSVKITTEPGS

-504 TTDGALG
+504 TTDGALA

-517 RNFLGRGLFAKA
+517 RNLLGRGLFAKA
-529 AVTYG
+529 SVTYG
-534 QYARGASLSFVDPY
+534 QYARGYSLSFVEPY

-553 VAGGLDISYREQLP
+553 VALGLDLYQRQQLS
-567 NSYISYGTKTMGF
+567 NSYISYGTKTLGF
-580 SPRLGFALREDLSL
+580 SPRLGFSLREDLSL
-594 QVRYSLYE
+594 QLRYSIYQ
-602 QEITLPYYLANC
+602 QEITLPSYLANC
-614 NNNPANGMLAFNP
+614 NNNLGPAFNP
-627 SPAWV
+627 SPAFANTPQG
-632 AANAPGTPPGGTVTA
+632 AADI
-647 GGQTATD
+647 ATSGFNFG
-654 ATGLGLWCYSDGEA
+654 ATGGLGCYSDGEA

-675 LASGKTLTSSV
+675 LAGGRTLTSAL
-686 GYSLSYNTL
+686 GYTLTYNTL

-705 LINFSQDFA
+705 LVDFRQDFA

-719 VSYLKTTIDGKYY
+719 VTYLKSVVDAKYY
-732 APLVSDIVGLIHV
+732 APLVSDIVGLVHL
-745 QSGILNRAS
+745 QGGMLNKVGNNDI
-754 SELRML
+754 RML

-775 NGIGPRDINPFG
+775 NGIGPRDLNPFG

-823 DAGSLWDYQG
+823 DAGGLFDYQG
-833 PTNWALTGEVNVP
+833 PTTWSLTNEMTTTRNSN
-846 GCIKPTQTP
+846 CTP
-855 VVTSGTCLGLQYDD
+855 STINPSTAGTCTGLVYD
-869 TNIIR
+869 NGNVVR
-874 TAVGVGL
+874 SSVGIGL
-881 IWASPFGPLRFDYA
+881 IWQSPFGPLRFDYA
-895 FPLTKGQY
+895 VPLTKGQF
-903 DRVQQFKFGG
+903 DRVQQFRFGG

>member
-1 VKRLFYDVADGQ
+1 
-13 RLGMKMESHVDVRF
+13 M
-27 AAPVKLATSG
+27 
-37 AANGNLSVRGG
+37 N
-48 ASRHRNDK
+48 
-56 GALRM
+56 
-61 IFGMRVRGAL
+61 FGMRVRGGLLAAL
-71 LGTLIMLAVPVAASL
+71 VLFAAPVAAPL
-86 AAMVASSPAAAQT
+86 AAMLVSSPAAAQT
-99 VQSIVVEGNRR
+99 VATIEVQGNRR
-110 VELDTIRSYFKPG
+110 VEVETIRSYFKPG
-123 PNGVLDQGRID
+123 PGGRLDQGQID

-148 VRISRPGGKIVVT
+148 VKINNVGGHLVVS

-173 EGNKKVKDDQLTAEI
+173 EGNKKVKDDQLTAEV

-204 AQRIAEIYRHSGR
+204 AERIAEIYRHSGR
-217 YDVRVTPEI
+217 YDVTVNPEI

-235 LVFTIVEGSKTGI
+235 LIFTITEGQKTGI
-248 KSIEFIGN
+248 KSIEFVGN
-256 QAYSSYRLR
+256 VVYSSYRLK
-265 DIIKTRESNL
+265 DVIKTRESNL
-275 LSFLGGADTYDPDRV
+275 LSFLGGNDVYDPDRI

-303 HGYAD
+303 HGFAD

-314 LTEYDPARGGFLV
+314 LTEYDPEKKGFLV

-333 GQQYRVASVEFTSSI
+333 GQQYRVASVNFQSSI
-348 VTLDGNT
+348 STLDGNT
-355 LRSYSHV
+355 LSSFSRV
-362 YVGSVYNAEALEKS
+362 YVGSLYNAEALEKS

-383 ASRRGYAFAIVRPRG
+383 ASRRGYAFAVVKPRG

-408 IVFGIDEGPRTYIER
+408 ITFAIDEGPRVYIER

-436 IRREFDLSEG
+436 IRREFDISEG

-463 LDYFKNVKITTEPGS
+463 LDFFKTVKITTEPGS

-484 LIVDLEEKST
+484 LVVDLEEKST

-504 TTDGALG
+504 TTDGPLA

-517 RNFLGRGLFAKA
+517 RNFLGRGLYAKA
-529 AVTYG
+529 SVTYG
-534 QYARGASLSFVDPY
+534 EYARGVSLSFVEPY

-553 VAGGLDISYREQLP
+553 VAAGLDVFYRQQLA
-567 NSYISYGTKTMGF
+567 NTYISYGTTTIGF

-594 QVRYSLYE
+594 QLRYSLY
-602 QEITLPYYLANC
+602 QQSITLPASLDNC
-614 NNNPANGMLAFNP
+614 NNLSGNLFTPAYIQAKYGSLFNDPSGNYQSGFLPGCLA
-627 SPAWV
+627 
-632 AANAPGTPPGGTVTA
+632 
-647 GGQTATD
+647 
-654 ATGLGLWCYSDGEA
+654 DGES
-668 SLPVRKE
+668 SLPVRQE
-675 LASGKTLTSSV
+675 LANGAEWVSSV
-686 GYSLSYNTL
+686 GYSLNYNTL

-705 LINFSQDFA
+705 LLDFKQDFA

-719 VSYLKTTIDGKYY
+719 VSYLKSAIDAKYY
-732 APLVSDIVGLIHV
+732 TPLVADLVGLIHL
-745 QSGILNRAS
+745 QTGMLNQVGDS
-754 SELRML
+754 SIRML
-760 DQFQMGPNLVRGFAP
+760 DNFQMGPNLVRGFAP
-775 NGIGPRDINPFG
+775 NGIGPRDLTFYPFTG
-787 TQDALGGTKYWGAS
+787 SGDALGGTKYWGAS
-801 FELQMPF
+801 AELQMPF

-833 PTNWALTGEVNVP
+833 PTSYAATGEVNGIVN
-846 GCIKPTQTP
+846 GVNCKCAM
-855 VVTSGTCLGLQYDD
+855 VFDD
-869 TNIIR
+869 TNVIR
-874 TAVGVGL
+874 TSVGVGL

-895 FPLTKGQY
+895 IPITQGKY
-903 DRVQQFKFGG
+903 DVVQQFKFGG